1 MKTTIVQFNPKTAD
15 IEENLDKIT
24 EFLDSLKNSE
34 LIIFP
39 ELSIT
44 GINCNDYFLEKDF
57 INRQYAAID
66 TIVEHSAGKNVLI
79 GIAERHG
86 KKLYSSVLLISEGK
100 EKIISRKKNLSETE
114 KKYFASGYGSSDIDF
129 KGKLMTVSLDKV
141 TECKSDLVINFNTE
155 NFQTDNIKKRMK
167 KRTFSEIRVNPVCLS
182 GSYIYDG
189 RSYFSDKKGNKIL
202 SAPAFEECTITLDE
216 AKDYEL
222 LEAEDINIYDETID
236 ALTFALRD
244 FCKKT
249 GFKKIV
255 LGLSGG
261 IDSALTAV
269 LASRAIGKE
278 NVTGITM
285 PSEFSSSGSVDDS
298 FALAKNLGIE
308 CKNIPIKTMFECFVN
323 DIQKNRFNDLAEENL
338 QSRLRALILM
348 NYSNRYNALLLSTG
362 NKSEVATGYC
372 TLYGDT
378 CGGFNLLSD
387 IYKTDIYK
395 ICERI
400 NKDEEIIPQSTM
412 TKPPSAELRPNQK
425 DTDSLPD
432 YSVLDKVIRLYFEQ
446 KLTVEDIEY
455 LCPDA
460 PVQQIVKTILRAE
473 FKRKQMTSGVK
484 ISEYSFVSDIDYP
497 VI

>member
-15 IEENLDKIT
+15 IEENLEKIT
-24 EFLDSLKNSE
+24 EFIDSHRDSE
-34 LIIFP
+34 LLIFP
-39 ELSIT
+39 ALSIT
-44 GINCNDYFLEKDF
+44 GINCKDYFLEKDF
-57 INRQYAAID
+57 INKQYSAID
-66 TIVEHSAGKNVLI
+66 TIVEHSNGKNILI

-86 KKLYSSVLLISEGK
+86 KKLYSSILLISEGK
-100 EKIISRKKNLSETE
+100 EKIICRKKNLSEIE
-114 KKYFASGYGSSDIDF
+114 KKYFVSGYGSSDIQF

-141 TECKSDLVINFNTE
+141 TECKSDLVINFYTE
-155 NFQTDNIKKRMK
+155 NFQTDNLKKRLK
-167 KRTFSEIRVNPVCLS
+167 KRSYSEIRVNPVCLS

-202 SAPAFEECTITLDE
+202 EAPAFEECAITLDE
-216 AKDYEL
+216 TKEYDLIE
-222 LEAEDINIYDETID
+222 EGSVNIYDETIE
-236 ALTFALRD
+236 ALVFALKD

-269 LASRAIGKE
+269 LAAKAIGKE
-278 NVTGITM
+278 NVVGITM

-298 FALAKNLGIE
+298 FSLAENLGIE

-323 DIQKNRFNDLAEENL
+323 DIQKERFNDLAEENL

-387 IYKTDIYK
+387 IYKTDVYK

-400 NKDEEIIPQSTM
+400 NKDEEIIPNSTM

-432 YSVLDKVIRLYFEQ
+432 YSVLDRVIKLYFEQ
-446 KLTVEDIEY
+446 KLAVEDIEY

>member
-24 EFLDSLKNSE
+24 EITDSLNESD

-39 ELSIT
+39 ALSIT
-44 GINCNDYFLEKDF
+44 GVNCNDYFLEKDF
-57 INRQYAAID
+57 INRQYSAID
-66 TIVEHSAGKNVLI
+66 TIVEHSAGKNVML

-86 KKLYSSVLLISEGK
+86 KKLYSSILLISEGK
-100 EKIISRKKNLSETE
+100 EKIICRKKNLSETE
-114 KKYFASGYGSSDIDF
+114 KKYFVSGYGSSDIDF
-129 KGKLMTVSLDKV
+129 KGKLITVSLDAV
-141 TECKSDLVINFNTE
+141 TECKSDLVINFSLE
-155 NFQTDNIKKRMK
+155 NFQTDTLK
-167 KRTFSEIRVNPVCLS
+167 KRTRKRSFSEIRVNPVCLS
-182 GSYIYDG
+182 ESYIYDG

-202 SAPAFEECTITLDE
+202 AAPAFEECTITLDE
-216 AKDYEL
+216 AKEYEPVSVH
-222 LEAEDINIYDETID
+222 EANIYDETIN

-244 FCKKT
+244 FCRKT

-255 LGLSGG
+255 IGLSGG

-269 LASRAIGKE
+269 LAVRAIGKD
-278 NVTGITM
+278 NVVGITM
-285 PSEFSSSGSVDDS
+285 PSEFSSSGSIDDS
-298 FALAKNLGIE
+298 VALANNLGIE
-308 CKNIPIKTMFECFVN
+308 CKNIPIKTMFDCFVN
-323 DIQKNRFNDLAEENL
+323 NVQKERFNDLAEENL

-400 NKDEEIIPQSTM
+400 NREKEIIPNNTII
-412 TKPPSAELRPNQK
+412 KPPSAELRPNQK

-432 YSVLDKVIRLYFEQ
+432 YPVLDRVIKLYFEQ
-446 KLTVEDIEY
+446 KLAVEDIEY

-473 FKRKQMTSGVK
+473 FKRKQMTAGVK
-484 ISEYSFVSDIDYP
+484 ISEYSFVSDINYP

>member
-15 IEENLDKIT
+15 IEENLEKIT
-24 EFLDSLKNSE
+24 EYIDSHRDSE
-34 LIIFP
+34 LLIFP
-39 ELSIT
+39 ALSIT
-44 GINCNDYFLEKDF
+44 GINCKDYFLEKDF
-57 INRQYAAID
+57 INKQYSAID
-66 TIVEHSAGKNVLI
+66 TIVEHSNGKNILI

-86 KKLYSSVLLISEGK
+86 KKLYSSILLISEGK
-100 EKIISRKKNLSETE
+100 EKIICRKKNLSEIE
-114 KKYFASGYGSSDIDF
+114 KKYFVSGYGSSDIQF

-141 TECKSDLVINFNTE
+141 TECKSDLVINFYTE
-155 NFQTDNIKKRMK
+155 NFQTDNLKKRLK
-167 KRTFSEIRVNPVCLS
+167 KRSYSEIRVNPVCLS

-202 SAPAFEECTITLDE
+202 EAPAFEECAITLDE
-216 AKDYEL
+216 TKEYDLIE
-222 LEAEDINIYDETID
+222 EGSVNIYDETID
-236 ALTFALRD
+236 ALVFALKD
-244 FCKKT
+244 FCHKT

-269 LASRAIGKE
+269 LASKAIGKE
-278 NVTGITM
+278 NVVGITM

-298 FALAKNLGIE
+298 FSLAENLEIE

-323 DIQKNRFNDLAEENL
+323 DIQKERFNDLAEENL

-387 IYKTDIYK
+387 IYKTDVYK

-400 NKDEEIIPQSTM
+400 NKDEEIIPNSTM

-432 YSVLDKVIRLYFEQ
+432 YSVLDRVIKLYFEQ
-446 KLTVEDIEY
+446 KLAVEDIEY